1 MEEFFDDVIIMK
13 VGPHSGM
20 NLQEIIDSKVQ
31 EEKKNGVHYWG
42 YSGVFCKPIP
52 TQKFCQESKRNNHN
66 PKIILIETKSSYNS
80 EIGFIDEY
88 SEDNVTYKKFKAPA
102 QLQGAE
108 FSFVAK
114 NIRKVKSFRL
124 DDFKVVGGKNN
135 GRLVSE
141 HLVFRVNKCFG
152 KYNGKGNIQEKE
164 VYVADLVEPYAI
176 LLKRKIGLFYNRFY
190 IRR

>member
-1 MEEFFDDVIIMK
+1 MEESFDDVIIMK

-42 YSGVFCKPIP
+42 YSGVFCKPLP

-66 PKIILIETKSSYNS
+66 PKIILIETKSSYSS
-80 EIGFIDEY
+80 EIGFINNY
-88 SEDNVTYKKFKAPA
+88 SEDNITYKSFKAPV

-108 FSFVAK
+108 YSFVAK
-114 NIRKVKSFRL
+114 NLRKFKNFSL
-124 DDFKVVGGKNN
+124 DDFTVVGGKNN
-135 GRLVSE
+135 GKRVSE

-152 KYNGKGNIQEKE
+152 LYNGKSNTHEIE

-176 LLKRKIGLFYNRFY
+176 WLKEK
-190 IRR
+190 